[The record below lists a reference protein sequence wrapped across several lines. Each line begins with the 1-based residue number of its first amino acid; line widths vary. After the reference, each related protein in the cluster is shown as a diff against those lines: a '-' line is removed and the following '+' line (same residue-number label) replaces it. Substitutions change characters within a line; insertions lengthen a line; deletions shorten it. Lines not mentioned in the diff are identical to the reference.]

1 MTANVR
7 NLTWRDVLEGSNG
20 LSYSARQRALDQL
33 EQEEQ
38 TKRAA
43 AIFMRRLREIR
54 DDETKPIDV
63 RALAGLELEN
73 FLAELADGGF

>member
-1 MTANVR
+1 MNANVR
-7 NLTWRDVLEGSNG
+7 TVTWRDVLAGSNG
-20 LSYSARQRALDQL
+20 LSYSARQRLLDHL

-43 AIFMRRLREIR
+43 AVFIRQLREIR
-54 DDETKPIDV
+54 DDETKSIDV
-63 RALAGLELEN
+63 RTLAGLELEN